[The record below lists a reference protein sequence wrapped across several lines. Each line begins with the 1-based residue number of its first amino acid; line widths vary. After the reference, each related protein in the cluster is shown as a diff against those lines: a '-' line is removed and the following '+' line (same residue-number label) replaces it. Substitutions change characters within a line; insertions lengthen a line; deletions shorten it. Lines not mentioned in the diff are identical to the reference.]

1 MKLFKKRNSQFYWF
15 DFTVRGKRHRGS
27 TEETNSARAAK
38 VAGLKLAAAVEGTD
52 PLDRRTPTLQKF
64 SIRFLEWVTNAK
76 LEQKSKLYYQDGWR
90 LLSQTRIV
98 GMRLDAISNDEAEVL
113 SFPGSASNVNC
124 ALRTLRR
131 MLHRAEEW
139 KILRRA
145 PKLKLAKEFGRAL
158 RLDAATERKLL
169 DGAAACEWREK
180 TLELFTDIIILMRD
194 TGMRNERELYRM
206 RIENIDWQ
214 LRVIFVPDSK
224 TESGR
229 RSVPMSD
236 RAFDLLKRRCGLRK
250 IGWVFLSKRS
260 EAGHLTTIAKRF
272 QEARKKAGLSDDL
285 VLYCG
290 RHDYGTRVLKRTG
303 NLKAVMLA
311 MGHKDVKTA
320 MQYQHPELEIVRDA
334 INEGETATA

>member
-1 MKLFKKRNSQFYWF
+1 MKLFKKDNSQFYWF
-15 DFTVRGKRHRGS
+15 DFTVRGKRYRGS

-38 VAGLKLAAAVEGTD
+38 VAGLKLAAAVEGSD

-76 LEQKSKLYYQDGWR
+76 LEPKSKLYYQDGWR
-90 LLSQTRIV
+90 LLSQTKIV
-98 GMRLDAISNDEAEVL
+98 GMRLDAITNDEAELL
-113 SFPGSASNVNC
+113 SLPGSPSNVNC

-131 MLHRAEEW
+131 MLHRAEDW

-145 PKLKLAKEFGRAL
+145 PKIKLVKEYGRAL
-158 RLDAATERKLL
+158 RLDASTEKKLL
-169 DGAAACEWREK
+169 DGAMACEWQAK
-180 TLELFTDIIILMRD
+180 TLERFTDIVILMRD
-194 TGMRNERELYRM
+194 TGMRNERELYRV

-214 LRVIFVPDSK
+214 LHVVFVPDSK

-229 RSVPMSD
+229 RSVPISD
-236 RAFDLLKRRCGLRK
+236 RSAEILKRRCGTRK
-250 IGWVFLSKRS
+250 SGWVFPSKRS
-260 EAGHLTTIAKRF
+260 EAGHLTTLAGRF
-272 QEARKKAGLSDDL
+272 REARKKAGLSEDL

-290 RHDYGTRVLKRTG
+290 RHDYGTRVLKKTG

-320 MQYQHPELEIVRDA
+320 MQYQHPEIEIVRAA
-334 INEGETATA
+334 INEGESVPA